1 MKRTI
6 LTAIVV
12 AAMVALTAFSVTA
25 LGFHDPKHGTVLLL
39 CTAGLWLL
47 FGVAVILLRAVPTR
61 AAIVLVVAGSVLL
74 GGAAMAGP
82 PNTSTDSAR
91 YAWDGIVQ
99 DAGISPYAYV
109 PVADELADLRTE
121 WLFPTPRENA
131 DGTHSCLEPRTH
143 KTSGIPSGEPLCTA
157 INRSKVN
164 TIYPPTS
171 ELYFAGVRLL
181 VPADAAYWPLQL
193 TGLLLSVGVTVLL
206 ITAMR
211 RRGIDPRWAALWA
224 WSPLVATE
232 AVTNSHVDVLA
243 SLLVVVATLAVS
255 RGFRFRGGIAL
266 GAAIAAK
273 LIPVIAAPA
282 LLKRQPWKVILA
294 AVATFAVLYVPY
306 VLATGLG
313 VLGYLP
319 GYLSEE
325 GYESGNRFALIGLVV
340 PGSAALVV
348 AALLIALTAALVWWR
363 TDPLTPWFG
372 QLVMIGTV
380 LLIVSPRYPWY
391 ALLLVPFIALTGRWE
406 WFAVPLAL
414 TVRLLAP
421 MPGITPIAVGS
432 AVLVVLAVTCH
443 RQSWI
448 PRVRRLVTKR

>member
-1 MKRTI
+1 
-6 LTAIVV
+6 
-12 AAMVALTAFSVTA
+12 
-25 LGFHDPKHGTVLLL
+25 
-39 CTAGLWLL
+39 
-47 FGVAVILLRAVPTR
+47 
-61 AAIVLVVAGSVLL
+61 
-74 GGAAMAGP
+74 
-82 PNTSTDSAR
+82 
-91 YAWDGIVQ
+91 
-99 DAGISPYAYV
+99 
-109 PVADELADLRTE
+109 
-121 WLFPTPRENA
+121 
-131 DGTHSCLEPRTH
+131 
-143 KTSGIPSGEPLCTA
+143 
-157 INRSKVN
+157 
-164 TIYPPTS
+164 
-171 ELYFAGVRLL
+171 
-181 VPADAAYWPLQL
+181 
-193 TGLLLSVGVTVLL
+193 
-206 ITAMR
+206 
-211 RRGIDPRWAALWA
+211 
-224 WSPLVATE
+224 
-232 AVTNSHVDVLA
+232 VDVLA

-255 RGFRFRGGIAL
+255 RGFRWRGGIAL

-282 LLKRQPWKVILA
+282 LLRRQPWKVILA

-340 PGSAALVV
+340 PGTAALVV
-348 AALLIALTAALVWWR
+348 AALLIALTAALVWWK
-363 TDPLTPWFG
+363 TDPLRPWFG

-432 AVLVVLAVTCH
+432 AVVVVLAVTCH
-443 RQSWI
+443 RQGWI
-448 PRVRRLVTKR
+448 PRLRRLVTKR